1 LYGTRVFGGGGM
13 SPSDSDWRIPRW
25 DEGIHIVSLYEW
37 ENLMGRFA

>member
-1 LYGTRVFGGGGM
+1 M